1 MRFVLFGPFHIIV
14 PDELQILNDLVEIV
28 FTIAGPFVHE
38 WRVKD
43 ISQFGLIDDDS
54 LWLFGCGGF
63 LFNGK
68 RLLLDYR
75 DFSGRL

>member
-1 MRFVLFGPFHIIV
+1 MRLVLFGSFHIIV

-43 ISQFGLIDDDS
+43 ISQFGLIDDD
-54 LWLFGCGGF
+54 L
-63 LFNGK
+63 N
-68 RLLLDYR
+68 
-75 DFSGRL
+75 